1 MAAEPTPLPPAKRSR
16 AEIIDALRVWAL
28 LGVFVVNFV
37 SYPGTPMSTPLGQ
50 PVPADSGLALAIHSL
65 IAALFQGKSYPL
77 LMFLFG
83 YSFALSMRTIR
94 STDSMDAAL
103 AHRKGRMLVLLGMGI
118 VHGLFVY
125 MGDILTSY
133 AICGLILLRWG
144 RRSMTSLL
152 RVFKIVLVVWLVSYV
167 LINLAAAGYTYSQ
180 LDEPLVSPDPASTF
194 RGVTDW
200 LMFMRLNAGAY
211 AGNTVLM
218 LLFFLPELLALCL
231 AGFICGRL
239 RVLEQPQRWTRLLE
253 RARFWGLLIGI
264 PLGLTY
270 GALAWHVL
278 GSRPIFEALLLGMGT
293 LTGPPLLA
301 GLMAAIALAWPH
313 GGWPRLRAL
322 APAGRNTL
330 SMYLGL
336 SLLMALLLSGA
347 GLGWGQRLDS
357 SGLFG
362 LALLLYALALCW
374 AWASA
379 HRDQSGPFERLINAA
394 SRSLDARRQAKLER
408 SSAPASQ

>member
-1 MAAEPTPLPPAKRSR
+1 MAAESARLPAPKRSR
-16 AEIIDALRVWAL
+16 AEIIDALRIWAL

-37 SYPGTPMSTPLGQ
+37 SYPGTPMSTPIGQ
-50 PVPADSGLALAIHSL
+50 PLPADSTLALAIHSL

-83 YSFALSMRTIR
+83 YSFALSMRAIR
-94 STDSMDAAL
+94 SADSLEFAL
-103 AHRKGRMLVLLGMGI
+103 GHRKSRMLILLALGI
-118 VHGLFVY
+118 IHGLFVY

-144 RRSMTSLL
+144 RRSVTSLL
-152 RVFKIVLVVWLVSYV
+152 RILKVLLGIWAVSYV
-167 LINLAAAGYTYSQ
+167 AINVAIAIYTYNK
-180 LDEPLVSPDPASTF
+180 LEEPVIAPDPTSTF
-194 RGVTDW
+194 AGVDAW
-200 LMFMRLNAGAY
+200 LPFLELNSIAY
-211 AGNTVLM
+211 VVSTVLM
-218 LLFFLPELLALCL
+218 LPLFLPQLLALCL

-253 RARFWGLLIGI
+253 QARFWGLLIGI

-270 GALAWHVL
+270 GVLAWHVL
-278 GSRPIFEALLLGMGT
+278 GSRPAFEALLLGMGT
-293 LTGPPLLA
+293 LTGPPILA
-301 GLMAAIALAWPH
+301 GLIAAIALSWPH

-347 GLGWGQRLDS
+347 GLGWGQKLDS

-379 HRDQSGPFERLINAA
+379 HRGQSGPFERLINAA
-394 SRSLDARRQAKLER
+394 SQRLDARRQARLDQG
-408 SSAPASQ
+408 STTASH